1 MLRRRGGRRSL
12 STVRDQ
18 RVASAGPL
26 LWLAAATLLYGVGCA
41 GQAPSPSPLF
51 DEFDRYAE
59 DVRQLEPSVE
69 VREVLGVGQKRRD
82 SAEAIA
88 ANGKPK
94 RSIPV
99 AEAAISDVRVALATA
114 QLEIAQRR
122 ADSCRREVEQTRQG
136 WEEAFHILEQTESI
150 VSRVAPLSR
159 QSPSMEDHAGLPLP
173 ESTILHSTP
182 QAMTAG
188 EIRSAWDDWSRAAGP
203 RMVSLADLEGEF
215 RGYLARGTD
224 PEAKE
229 EAREHY
235 LHRASRVI
243 QEAEC
248 RVRIDA
254 GNRVCVRAATLSTQL
269 AQGRDDALRA
279 TLELERG
286 LQDDLR
292 SELDKAR
299 TDARTRQD
307 ELYSALGQIEGR
319 FAQIS
324 QDARGTIL
332 SLADILFDFDKATLK
347 REVEFALVK
356 IATILGQFPEM
367 GILVEGHT
375 DNVGSETYNLE
386 LSQRRAEAVHDFLE
400 SQGIDAGR
408 MAFQGYGMSRP
419 VTENSTEEGRQKN
432 RRVDLIIQD
441 S

>member
-1 MLRRRGGRRSL
+1 MLRKGGDCRL
-12 STVRDQ
+12 LTTVRE
-18 RVASAGPL
+18 RWMASGAPIF
-26 LWLAAATLLYGVGCA
+26 WVAAATLLYGAGCA
-41 GQAPSPSPLF
+41 GKAPSPTPLF

-59 DVRQLEPSVE
+59 DVLRLEPSVG
-69 VREVLGVGQKRRD
+69 VRDVLGVGQERRD

-88 ANGKPK
+88 ADGKPK

-122 ADSCRREVEQTRQG
+122 ADSCRREVEQTRQA
-136 WEEAFHILEQTESI
+136 WEEAFHVLEQTESV

-159 QSPSMEDHAGLPLP
+159 QSPEMEERTGLPLP
-173 ESTILHSTP
+173 ETTIVHSTP
-182 QAMTAG
+182 QVMTAG
-188 EIRSAWDDWSRAAGP
+188 EIRSAWDEWSRAAGP
-203 RMVSLADLEGEF
+203 RMVSLSDLEGDF
-215 RGYLARGTD
+215 RGYLARATD

-229 EAREHY
+229 NAREHY

-254 GNRVCVRAATLSTQL
+254 SNRVCVRATTLSTQL

-286 LQDDLR
+286 LQNDLR

-299 TDARTRQD
+299 TEARSRQD

-367 GILVEGHT
+367 TILVEGHT
-375 DNVGSETYNLE
+375 DNVGSEEYNLE
-386 LSQRRAEAVHDFLE
+386 LSQRRAEAVHDFLQ
-400 SQGIDAGR
+400 SQGIGADR
-408 MAFQGYGMSRP
+408 MTFQGYGMNRP
-419 VTENSTEEGRQKN
+419 VSENSTEEGRQKN
-432 RRVDLIIQD
+432 RRVDLVIQD
-441 S
+441 G